1 MRKKLTIDEFITL
14 GNEVKDLE
22 KRISDLI
29 NESGKKL
36 PKRVTRHLITIL
48 KTIVK
53 FRMELRYEM
62 HKKHAGNPRC
72 RKAGLDAFGF

>member
-1 MRKKLTIDEFITL
+1 MRTKLTIDEFITL
-14 GNEVKDLE
+14 GNEIKGLE
-22 KRISDLI
+22 KRTSELI

-48 KTIVK
+48 KTIMK
-53 FRMELRYEM
+53 FRMEARYEM
-62 HKKHAGNPRC
+62 LKKHAGSPRC